1 MKRNAL
7 SAAPGQ
13 PLYSKLEELVRERIE
28 GGEWPPGTLLP
39 SERELSTEFGLSRMT
54 TRKALE
60 RLVRQGLLRREQRRG
75 TFVEEPKASFE
86 ALTLGGFTQQAL
98 AAGASPSSR
107 LLRFERLLP
116 SPGIAQRLAIPV
128 SQLVYLIERL
138 RIVNGSPVALHQS
151 HIPMHLAPG
160 LDQSDLETQS
170 LYDVL
175 LNRCALRVGHAEE
188 TLQSG
193 LASEYEARLL
203 GVSPGAPT
211 LLLGIRL
218 STTDG
223 RPMEAVKVIFRGD
236 RVTLRQE
243 I

>member
-1 MKRNAL
+1 LRRNPL
-7 SAAPGQ
+7 TAAPGQ
-13 PLYSKLEELVRERIE
+13 PLYTQLEELVRERIE
-28 GGEWPPGTLLP
+28 SGEWSPGTVLP
-39 SERELSTEFGLSRMT
+39 SERELSSQFGLSRMT
-54 TRKALE
+54 TRKALD
-60 RLVRQGLLRREQRRG
+60 RLVRQGLLRRQQRRG

-107 LLRFERLLP
+107 LLRFERVLP
-116 SPGIAQRLAIPV
+116 GPGIAHRLGIPT

-138 RIVNGSPVALHQS
+138 RIVNESPVALHQS
-151 HIPMHLAPG
+151 HIPMNIAPD
-160 LDQSDLETQS
+160 LEQSDLEKQS

-175 LNRCALRVGHAEE
+175 LSCCGLRVGHAEE
-188 TLQSG
+188 TLQSA
-193 LASEYEARLL
+193 LATEYEARLL
-203 GVSPGAPT
+203 HVAPGAPM
-211 LLLGIRL
+211 LLLDIRL
-218 STTDG
+218 STIDG